1 MDPPA
6 GTGEGI
12 WGLSHVWRRML
23 LSSDASGFLKLPRTD
38 RDGWRVRPL
47 RIGLFTDTFLPDQ
60 NGIVT
65 SVGLLSDELRKLGH
79 HVDVVAPDFP
89 EHVDTRQDVLRV
101 DSIRYMFL
109 PTYRLAWPTRK
120 DFARKYDIVHT
131 HTPLTLGLAG
141 VRLARKWDVPHV
153 ATYHTHI
160 EAYTHY
166 VPGLTA
172 LQHSTGVV
180 TRAMRLL
187 YGRAA
192 AVIAPTAEML
202 DVLRAMKVQ
211 HPVVIPTSI
220 DPKVLDAA
228 PPIRSPWPA
237 GTRRLLSVGRLAKE
251 KRFDHVLDTLAG
263 LPDAHLVML
272 GEGPERDHLEAH
284 AARLGVQDR
293 VTFLGVRPWTEIGA
307 YYRLAEL
314 FVFASDTETQG
325 LVLQEAQLMG
335 VPVVA
340 VGARGTL
347 SGVADGTSGYL
358 VAPGDVTTLT
368 ARARE
373 VLDDPALWA
382 RLSAGARAFGAS
394 TTPAGVAERVLD
406 VYAHVLGLPR
416 TVSFPLETGASGHRS
431 TLAYDP

>member
-1 MDPPA
+1 M
-6 GTGEGI
+6 
-12 WGLSHVWRRML
+12 
-23 LSSDASGFLKLPRTD
+23 K
-38 RDGWRVRPL
+38 PL

-65 SVGLLSDELRKLGH
+65 SVALLSDELRKLGH
-79 HVDVVAPDFP
+79 DVDVVAPDFP
-89 EHVDTRQDVLRV
+89 EHVDTRADVLRV
-101 DSIRYMFL
+101 DSVRYIFL

-131 HTPLTLGLAG
+131 HTPLTLGMAG
-141 VRLARKWDVPHV
+141 MRLARKWEVPHV

-160 EAYTHY
+160 AAYTHY

-180 TRAMRLL
+180 TKAMRLL

-192 AVIAPTAEML
+192 AVIAPTPEML
-202 DVLRAMKVQ
+202 DVLRDMRVRN
-211 HPVVIPTSI
+211 PVVIPTAI
-220 DPKVLDAA
+220 DPHALQAA
-228 PPIRSPWPA
+228 PPIQSPWPE
-237 GTRRLLSVGRLAKE
+237 GMRRILSVGRLAKE
-251 KRFDHVLDTLAG
+251 KRFDYVLDTLKN
-263 LPDAHLVML
+263 LPDAYLVVL

-284 AARLGVQDR
+284 AARIGVADR
-293 VTFLGVRPWTEIGA
+293 VNFLGVRPWTDIGA

-314 FVFASDTETQG
+314 FLFASDTETQG

-347 SGVADGTSGYL
+347 SGVADGQSGYL
-358 VAPGDVTTLT
+358 VKPGDVAALT
-368 ARARE
+368 GHARAL
-373 VLDDPALWA
+373 LDDPQLWA
-382 RLSAGARAFGAS
+382 RLSAVARQFGAS
-394 TTPAGVAERVLD
+394 TTPAGVAQRVLD
-406 VYAHVLGLPR
+406 VYAQALGMPR
-416 TVSFPLETGASGHRS
+416 EVTFPLEAGASGHPRN

>member
-1 MDPPA
+1 M
-6 GTGEGI
+6 
-12 WGLSHVWRRML
+12 
-23 LSSDASGFLKLPRTD
+23 K
-38 RDGWRVRPL
+38 PL

-65 SVGLLSDELRKLGH
+65 SVALLSDELRAQGH

-89 EHVDTRQDVLRV
+89 EHVDTRTDVVRV
-101 DSIRYMFL
+101 DSLRYMFL

-120 DFARKYDIVHT
+120 DFQQKYDVVHT

-141 VRLARKWDVPHV
+141 ARLARKWDVPHV

-166 VPGLTA
+166 VPGMTA
-172 LQHSTGVV
+172 LQRHTGVV
-180 TRAMRLL
+180 TRAMSLL
-187 YGRAA
+187 YGRAD
-192 AVIAPTAEML
+192 AVITPTAGMM
-202 DVLRAMKVQ
+202 DVLRAMRVR

-220 DPKVLDAA
+220 DPRALEAA
-228 PPIRSPWPA
+228 PPVTSPWPA
-237 GTRRLLSVGRLAKE
+237 GKRRLLSVGRLARE
-251 KRFDHVLDTLAG
+251 KRFDHVLDTLTG
-263 LPDAHLVML
+263 LPDAHLVIL
-272 GEGPERDHLEAH
+272 GEGPERQHLEAH
-284 AARLGVQDR
+284 AARIGVAER

-314 FVFASDTETQG
+314 FLFASDTETQG

-347 SGVADGTSGYL
+347 SGVAHEHSGYL
-358 VAPGDVTTLT
+358 VPPADVNALT
-368 ARARE
+368 RHARDI
-373 VLDDPALWA
+373 LDDPVLWA

-394 TTPAGVAERVLD
+394 TTPAGVARQVLD
-406 VYAHVLGLPR
+406 VYAAVLGMPR
-416 TVSFPLETGASGHRS
+416 ITFPGESGAQPRN
-431 TLAYDP
+431 TLAYDQ

>member
-1 MDPPA
+1 M
-6 GTGEGI
+6 
-12 WGLSHVWRRML
+12 
-23 LSSDASGFLKLPRTD
+23 
-38 RDGWRVRPL
+38 RPL

-89 EHVDTRQDVLRV
+89 EHVDTRQDVRRV
-101 DSIRYMFL
+101 ESIRYMFL

-120 DFARKYDIVHT
+120 DFEQKYDLVHT

-141 VRLARKWDVPHV
+141 MRLARKWDVPHV

-172 LQHSTGVV
+172 VQQATGVV
-180 TRAMRLL
+180 TKAMGLL

-192 AVIAPTAEML
+192 AVIAPTAGML
-202 DVLRAMKVQ
+202 DVLRDMKIRN
-211 HPVVIPTSI
+211 PVVIPTSV
-220 DPKVLDAA
+220 DPAVLEAA
-228 PPIRSPWPA
+228 PPVESPWPD
-237 GTRRLLSVGRLAKE
+237 GMRRLLSVGRLAKE
-251 KRFDHVLDTLAG
+251 KRFDHVLDTVAA
-263 LPDAHLVML
+263 LPDTHLVLL
-272 GEGPERDHLEAH
+272 GEGPEREHLEAH
-284 AARLGVQDR
+284 AQRLGIAHR
-293 VTFLGVRPWTEIGA
+293 VTFLGVKPWTQIGA

-347 SGVADGTSGYL
+347 SGVAHGRSGYL
-358 VAPGDVTTLT
+358 TLPGDVNAMVAYTQRLLEDPVLW
-368 ARARE
+368 AQMSEAARE
-373 VLDDPALWA
+373 H
-382 RLSAGARAFGAS
+382 GHT
-394 TTPAGVAERVLD
+394 TTPAGVAQQVLG
-406 VYAHVLGLPR
+406 VYAGALNLPR
-416 TVSFPLETGASGHRS
+416 EITFPVEAGMTGHPRN
-431 TLAYDP
+431 TLVYDR

>member
-1 MDPPA
+1 M
-6 GTGEGI
+6 
-12 WGLSHVWRRML
+12 
-23 LSSDASGFLKLPRTD
+23 
-38 RDGWRVRPL
+38 RPL

-89 EHVDTRQDVLRV
+89 EHVDTRQDVRRV
-101 DSIRYMFL
+101 DSVRYMFL

-120 DFARKYDIVHT
+120 DFEQKYDIVHT

-141 VRLARKWDVPHV
+141 MRLARKWDVPHV

-172 LQHSTGVV
+172 VQRATGVV
-180 TRAMRLL
+180 TRAMGLL

-192 AVIAPTAEML
+192 AVIAPTPGML
-202 DVLRAMKVQ
+202 DVLHDMKIRS
-211 HPVVIPTSI
+211 PVVIPTSI
-220 DPKVLDAA
+220 DPAVLEAA
-228 PPIRSPWPA
+228 PPVENPWPE

-251 KRFDHVLDTLAG
+251 KRFDHVLDTVAA
-263 LPDAHLVML
+263 LPDAHLVLL
-272 GEGPERDHLEAH
+272 GEGPEREHLEAH
-284 AARLGVQDR
+284 AERLGITHR
-293 VTFLGVRPWTEIGA
+293 VTFLGVKPWTQIGA

-335 VPVVA
+335 MPVVA

-347 SGVADGTSGYL
+347 SGVAHERSGYL
-358 VAPGDVTTLT
+358 VAPGDVNAMIAHAHHLLED
-368 ARARE
+368 AE
-373 VLDDPALWA
+373 LWA
-382 RLSAGARAFGAS
+382 RMSVGAREFGHT
-394 TTPAGVAERVLD
+394 TTPAGVARQVQD
-406 VYAHVLGLPR
+406 VYADALNLPR
-416 TVSFPLETGASGHRS
+416 TVTFPVEAGVSGHPRS
-431 TLAYDP
+431 TLAYDR